1 METTPRIQPLGYAL
15 KNSPPVLS
23 TRPPK
28 QLAVRDEAEQVLSS
42 REETE
47 CQTISLRDD
56 QEELY
61 ESLPIDDS
69 EVNSI
74 CEVKEQKVCQ
84 SINEIKLH

>member
-1 METTPRIQPLGYAL
+1 METTPRIQPLGHAP
-15 KNSPPVLS
+15 KNSPSVLPI
-23 TRPPK
+23 RPPK
-28 QLAVRDEAEQVLSS
+28 QLRDEAEQVLSS

-47 CQTISLRDD
+47 CQIISLCDD
-56 QEELY
+56 QEDLY

-84 SINEIKLH
+84 SI